1 MHTRI
6 NILRMKRCEMNESGK
21 SGKRMTINDVA
32 EELGVSISTVSRAI
46 SGKGRIGEV
55 TRRKVLNYIEE
66 NGYQPGGGAKSIAR
80 ARSGNIAIVVPD
92 GRAMAEQ
99 SFLSM
104 CMYGANE
111 TAQARGYDMFMVTVN
126 EHEVGRLKHLLDS
139 RKVDGVI
146 LGNTRRDD
154 AYAKLLQSYQCPFVT
169 IGSMNDDTVVQVD
182 HDNLGACRDLTA
194 LLLSRGMRRIAYMG
208 QAGSRLF
215 VNEERYRG
223 YVQAYHDAGLEVDP
237 AIVYMD
243 NMSEVIVSNNTDE
256 LVQRRVDCILCQDDN
271 ICSGVL
277 QELYNQ
283 KIRIPNE
290 IRVAACYNSRIL
302 ERYPVKVTSL
312 KFDNAEIGRTACDIL
327 LDMLEGKSV
336 PQKTMLDYEVLLKES
351 TK

>member
-1 MHTRI
+1 
-6 NILRMKRCEMNESGK
+6 MNEGGK
-21 SGKRMTINDVA
+21 NEKKMTINDVA
-32 EELGVSISTVSRAI
+32 EQLGVSISTVSRAI
-46 SGKGRIGEV
+46 SGKGRIGDV
-55 TRRKVLNYIEE
+55 TRKKVLDYIEE
-66 NGYQPGGGAKSIAR
+66 NGYQPGGSAKTLAQT
-80 ARSGNIAIVVPD
+80 RSGNIAIVVPD
-92 GRAMAEQ
+92 GRAMAELP
-99 SFLSM
+99 FLGM

-111 TAQARGYDMFMVTVN
+111 TAQARGYDMFMVTVD
-126 EHEVGRLKHLLDS
+126 EQDVGRLKHLLDS

-154 AYAKLLQSYQCPFVT
+154 MYARLLQSYNCPFVT
-169 IGSMNDDTVVQVD
+169 IGSLNDDTAVQVD
-182 HDNLGACRDLTA
+182 HDNMGACRDLTA

-208 QAGSRLF
+208 QAGSRLY

-223 YVQAYHDAGLEVDP
+223 YVQAYRDAGLEVDP
-237 AIVYMD
+237 AIIYLD

-271 ICSGVL
+271 ICIGVL

-302 ERYPVKVTSL
+302 EHYPVKVTSL

-336 PQKTMLDYEVLLKES
+336 PQKTLLDYEVLLKES

>member
-1 MHTRI
+1 
-6 NILRMKRCEMNESGK
+6 MNEGGK
-21 SGKRMTINDVA
+21 NEKKMTINDVA
-32 EELGVSISTVSRAI
+32 EQLGVSISTVSRAI
-46 SGKGRIGEV
+46 SGKGRIGDV
-55 TRRKVLNYIEE
+55 TRKKVLDYIEE
-66 NGYQPGGGAKSIAR
+66 NGYQPGGSAKTLAQT
-80 ARSGNIAIVVPD
+80 RSGNIAIVVPD
-92 GRAMAEQ
+92 GRAMAELP
-99 SFLSM
+99 FLGM

-111 TAQARGYDMFMVTVN
+111 TAQARGYDMFMVTVD
-126 EHEVGRLKHLLDS
+126 EQDVGRLKHLLDS

-154 AYAKLLQSYQCPFVT
+154 MYARLLQSYNCPFVT
-169 IGSMNDDTVVQVD
+169 IGSLNDDTAVQVD
-182 HDNLGACRDLTA
+182 HDNMGACRDLTA

-208 QAGSRLF
+208 QAGSRLY

-223 YVQAYHDAGLEVDP
+223 YVQAYRDAGLEVDP
-237 AIVYMD
+237 AIIYLD

-271 ICSGVL
+271 ICCGVL

-302 ERYPVKVTSL
+302 EHYPVKVTSL

-336 PQKTMLDYEVLLKES
+336 PQKTLLDYEVLLKES